1 MPIILADVTVY
12 VSSQRQSIALTLVYG
27 LYLITY
33 EYTHSEEKVVEKH
46 TTEMKVRDE
55 LTLKVS
61 TWPQTLKESKSQ
73 QLIIH
78 RCWNKS
84 FTQ

>member
-55 LTLKVS
+55 LT
-61 TWPQTLKESKSQ
+61 
-73 QLIIH
+73 
-78 RCWNKS
+78 
-84 FTQ
+84 